1 MRHIFQRC
9 ESDCFP
15 TCIAMVAGI
24 THSAAI
30 ELVHP
35 RHQKGNDYATSLL
48 EGAKA
53 LRRLGFVVWPRLN
66 VHSFASIKNNAII
79 SVHFKCE
86 EFGHVVVWDANKKRI
101 LDPYKGY
108 RTIPK
113 CRYLASI
120 DCVLEL
126 FRP

>member
-1 MRHIFQRC
+1 MI
-9 ESDCFP
+9 S
-15 TCIAMVAGI
+15 GI
-24 THSAAI
+24 SHNAAI
-30 ELVHP
+30 KLVHP
-35 RHQKGNDYATSLL
+35 RHRKGQDYATSML
-48 EGAKA
+48 EGARA

-66 VHSFASIKNNAII
+66 VRSFDAIKSNAII

-86 EFGHVVVWDANKKRI
+86 KFGHVVVWDAEKKRV

-113 CRYLASI
+113 KLYLASI

-126 FRP
+126 RRP